1 MKKKKKK
8 RVTRWETAGTVSIL
22 SLSPFK
28 ISSQT
33 RKKKKIERRKY
44 TREIDKSKMRFF
56 HFDSGFCLEKRKS
69 EKKDEEERKA
79 SDHLAERDVFI
90 FHDIIE
96 KKREEQ
102 IERRFWS
109 VRYNKWMGRRE
120 CFVLQ
125 LVFKFLCSLPVA
137 NSWRQEKKYNENE
150 DNLDLVDTRS

>member
-1 MKKKKKK
+1 ML
-8 RVTRWETAGTVSIL
+8 IL

-33 RKKKKIERRKY
+33 RKMKKKKKIERRKY

-56 HFDSGFCLEKRKS
+56 HFDSGFCLEKRKRKKERRRREKS
-69 EKKDEEERKA
+69 ERSSCGTRRIYFSRYYRE
-79 SDHLAERDVFI
+79 
-90 FHDIIE
+90 
-96 KKREEQ
+96 KREEQ

-125 LVFKFLCSLPVA
+125 LVFKFLCCLPVA